1 MSQVHKR
8 FSDEQVKEFFKRY
21 EEGKVQRQAIQEILG
36 IKKSRFFA
44 LLSKYREDP
53 EQFSIRYKRRKP
65 TRGISKEIERNILK
79 ELQIDCQLIEN
90 PEVPLKRYNYSYIR
104 ERLQD
109 KYNQKV
115 SLPTIIKKAKQHGYY
130 RGKRA
135 KATRHDR
142 EVLTGY
148 PGQLIQHDSSYHLW
162 APLAAEKWYLITSL
176 DDFSRFILY
185 ARLLKKETTW
195 AHIKALEDVFLRYG
209 LPYSYYVDC
218 HRIFRF
224 VQGRDSVWRKHHTLT
239 DEATPQ
245 WKQVLDDC
253 GVKVVYA
260 LSPQAKGKIE
270 RPFGWLQDRLIRTCV
285 REDIRSINDAQ
296 EVLEMEVQR
305 YNYRQVHS
313 TTGEIPA
320 IRFEEALSEGRS
332 LFREFQIPQPYESPK
347 DIFCLRTQRIVNP
360 YGEISLKGIKYPVSR
375 PRGILSMNF

>member
-8 FSDEQVKEFFKRY
+8 FSDDQVREYFKRY
-21 EEGKVQRQAIQEILG
+21 EEGKISRQILQEILG

-53 EQFSIRYKRRKP
+53 EKFSIQYQRRRR
-65 TRGISKEIERNILK
+65 TRGISKEIEKNILK
-79 ELQIDCQLIEN
+79 ELQIDCRLIEN
-90 PEVPLKRYNYSYIR
+90 PDVPLKRYNYSYIR
-104 ERLQD
+104 QRLQD

-115 SLPTIIKKAKQHGYY
+115 SLPTIIKKAKEHGYY
-130 RGKRA
+130 QGKRT
-135 KATRHDR
+135 KATKHER
-142 EVLTGY
+142 EVLTNY
-148 PGQLIQHDSSYHLW
+148 PGQLIQHDSSVHLW
-162 APLAAEKWYLITSL
+162 APLAKKKWYLITSL

-185 ARLLKKETTW
+185 ARLFKKETTW
-195 AHIKALEDVFLRYG
+195 SHIKAVEEVFLRYG

-253 GVKVVYA
+253 GVKIVYA

-285 REDIRSINDAQ
+285 R
-296 EVLEMEVQR
+296 
-305 YNYRQVHS
+305 
-313 TTGEIPA
+313 
-320 IRFEEALSEGRS
+320 
-332 LFREFQIPQPYESPK
+332 
-347 DIFCLRTQRIVNP
+347 
-360 YGEISLKGIKYPVSR
+360 
-375 PRGILSMNF
+375 